1 MQWWRHRYGGMQWN
15 HNHLIH
21 SWLLDTLGQAKVS
34 LNEFIFY
41 GGMIVGNEWNGT
53 IIVGGRKNVLL
64 CSFFLDKKEPK
75 NQYFIHFLTLPT
87 R

>member
-41 GGMIVGNEWNGT
+41 GG
-53 IIVGGRKNVLL
+53 RKGILL

-75 NQYFIHFLTLPT
+75 NQDFIHFLTLPS